1 MGQFEKI
8 VVLLAFFLVTLIL
21 VVTFRGDGEEG
32 VKVFSM
38 NQDQVASS
46 ETDAGGAETA
56 EAASLGSLL
65 AEDRSGEGS
74 NARSRNDVRG
84 GPFNAQP
91 VVPDLSEQPAEEPEG
106 LVGRSLQDSVEAE
119 RRSQA
124 EQEAD
129 LFLDDSFSV
138 RPTSPA
144 MLPQGSALVSVAG
157 LRRTWNDSIMEYTWQ
172 RNDSWTSLAQRLYAD
187 DGMSELLRQ
196 FNEGSTYVAPGTP
209 VLIPVYDRREQSTTA
224 QNEPDAENVPRE
236 ELSEERGTL
245 YKVVDGDSLWVI
257 SKKVYGKGHMWE
269 RIYKANTD
277 LLESPE
283 AVKPGMGLRIP

>member
-21 VVTFRGDGEEG
+21 VVTFRGEGEEG
-32 VKVFSM
+32 VKIFSVD
-38 NQDQVASS
+38 QDQVASS

-74 NARSRNDVRG
+74 NARSRNDANG
-84 GPFNAQP
+84 GPSSAQP
-91 VVPDLSEQPAEEPEG
+91 TVPDFSEQPAAM
-106 LVGRSLQDSVEAE
+106 LAGRSLQDSVKAE
-119 RRSQA
+119 ERSRA
-124 EQEAD
+124 EQQAKGD

-138 RPTSPA
+138 RPTAPA
-144 MLPQGSALVSVAG
+144 MLPEGSALVSIAG

-187 DGMSELLRQ
+187 AGMSELLRQ

-209 VLIPVYDRREQSTTA
+209 VLIPVYDRREGSAVA
-224 QNEPDAENVPRE
+224 QDEPDTANAPRE